1 LGALSVSDFA
11 SRRDPFEGALID
23 ASFVSAANA
32 YRPPVGALNLGAS
45 QTIGDYVAGY
55 PKFAGNR

>member
-1 LGALSVSDFA
+1 
-11 SRRDPFEGALID
+11 
-23 ASFVSAANA
+23 
-32 YRPPVGALNLGAS
+32 VGALNLGAS